1 MYYIKRMIFKE
12 IAPGNKLKP
21 FIKCLYFYQSDSAM
35 DYDDIV
41 FPSGNME
48 VIFNLGAGNWQAK
61 KDNDYYT
68 TPPIEF
74 WGQITQPLAIKS
86 IGRNTM
92 FGIRFY
98 PHTAAYFFNEKL
110 SEFNNEVVSA
120 VDIFGASLKQLH
132 EQLLEAK
139 SLEKQVALA
148 EDYFADRLLVSEKRH
163 HKLKLVGGFVDNL
176 VSEAGTRRIT
186 DVSARNRISS
196 RYLNML
202 ITEYTG
208 LQPKLLAK
216 INRFQHSLAL
226 VNSSAQNL
234 TSIAIEAGYFDQS
247 HFIREFKS
255 FTGITPNT
263 FAANASPIN
272 QILAGN

>member
-1 MYYIKRMIFKE
+1 MYYIKNMIFNE

-21 FIKCLYFYQSDSAM
+21 FIKCLYFYQSDSAV
-35 DYDDIV
+35 DYHDIV

-48 VIFNLGAGNWQAK
+48 VIFNLGSGNWQAK
-61 KDNDYYT
+61 RDNNYYT
-68 TPPIEF
+68 TPPVEF
-74 WGQITQPLAIKS
+74 WGQITKPLAIKS

-110 SEFNNEVVSA
+110 SEFNNEVVNA
-120 VDIFGASLKQLH
+120 ADIFGPSLKQLH
-132 EQLLEAK
+132 ERLLEAAGM
-139 SLEKQVALA
+139 ETRVRLA
-148 EDYFADRLLVSEKRH
+148 EDYFADRLHLSEKRH
-163 HKLKLVGGFVDNL
+163 HKLKLVGGFINSL
-176 VSEAGTRRIT
+176 VNDAGTSRIT
-186 DVSARNRISS
+186 DISARNRISS

-208 LQPKLLAK
+208 LQPKLLTK

-226 VNSSAQNL
+226 VNSSTQNF
-234 TSIAIEAGYFDQS
+234 TSIAFEAGYFDQS

-272 QILAGN
+272 QLLAGN

>member
-1 MYYIKRMIFKE
+1 MYYIKNMIFNE

-21 FIKCLYFYQSDSAM
+21 FIKCLYFYQSDSAV

-48 VIFNLGAGNWQAK
+48 VIFNLGSGNWQAK
-61 KDNDYYT
+61 RDNDYYT
-68 TPPIEF
+68 TPPVEF
-74 WGQITQPLAIKS
+74 WGQITKPLAIKS

-92 FGIRFY
+92 FGVRFY

-110 SEFNNEVVSA
+110 SEFNNEVVNA
-120 VDIFGASLKQLH
+120 ADIFGPSLKQLH
-132 EQLLEAK
+132 ERLLEAPGM
-139 SLEKQVALA
+139 EMRVRLA
-148 EDYFADRLLVSEKRH
+148 EDYFADRLHLSEKRH
-163 HKLKLVGGFVDNL
+163 HKLKLVGGFINSL
-176 VSEAGTRRIT
+176 VNEAGTSRIT
-186 DVSARNRISS
+186 DISARNRISS

-208 LQPKLLAK
+208 LQPKLVTK

-226 VNSSAQNL
+226 VNSSTQNF
-234 TSIAIEAGYFDQS
+234 TSIAFEAGYFDQS

-272 QILAGN
+272 QLLAGN

>member
-1 MYYIKRMIFKE
+1 MIFKE
-12 IAPGNKLKP
+12 IAPGNRLKP
-21 FIKCLYFYQSDSAM
+21 FIKCLYFYESDSALV
-35 DYDDIV
+35 YDDIV

-48 VIFNLGAGNWQAK
+48 VIFNLGTGNWQAK

-74 WGQITQPLAIKS
+74 WGQITKPLAIKS
-86 IGRNTM
+86 IGRNVM

-110 SEFNNEVVSA
+110 SELNNEVINA
-120 VDIFGASLKQLH
+120 ADIFGPSLKHLH

-139 SLEKQVALA
+139 SLEIQVRLA
-148 EDYFADRLLVSEKRH
+148 EGYFADRLHVSEKRH
-163 HKLKLVGGFVDNL
+163 HKLKLVGGFIDSIVN
-176 VSEAGTRRIT
+176 EAGAGRIT
-186 DVSARNRISS
+186 EVSARNRISS

-216 INRFQHSLAL
+216 INRFQYSLAL

-234 TSIAIEAGYFDQS
+234 TAIAFEAGYFDQS
-247 HFIREFKS
+247 HFIREFKT

-272 QILAGN
+272 QVLAGN

>member
-1 MYYIKRMIFKE
+1 MYYIKNMIFKE
-12 IAPGNKLKP
+12 IAPDNRLKP
-21 FIKCLYFYQSDSAM
+21 FIKCLYFYESDSAM

-48 VIFNLGAGNWQAK
+48 LIFNLGSGNWQAK
-61 KDNDYYT
+61 KDNDYFT

-74 WGQITQPLAIKS
+74 WGQITRPLAIKS
-86 IGRNTM
+86 RGRNTM

-98 PHTAAYFFNEKL
+98 PHSAAYFFNEKL
-110 SEFNNEVVSA
+110 SELNNEVVNA
-120 VDIFGASLKQLH
+120 ADIFGSSLIQLH
-132 EQLLEAK
+132 EQLLEATH
-139 SLEKQVALA
+139 LETRIKLA
-148 EDYFADRLLVSEKRH
+148 ENYFSTRLFVSEKRH
-163 HKLKLVGGFVDNL
+163 HKLKLVAGFVNSL
-176 VSEAGTRRIT
+176 TSEYGAKRIT
-186 DVSARNRISS
+186 DISASNRISS
-196 RYLNML
+196 RYLNIL

-226 VNSSAQNL
+226 VNSSTQNF
-234 TSIAIEAGYFDQS
+234 TAIAFEAGYFDQS

-263 FAANASPIN
+263 FAANVSPIN

>member
-1 MYYIKRMIFKE
+1 MYHIKNMIFNE
-12 IAPGNKLKP
+12 IAPGSKLKP
-21 FIKCLYFYQSDSAM
+21 FIKCLYFYQSDSAL

-48 VIFNLGAGNWQAK
+48 VIFNLGSGNWQAK
-61 KDNDYYT
+61 KDDSYYT
-68 TPPIEF
+68 TPPVEF
-74 WGQITQPLAIKS
+74 WGQITKPLAIKS

-92 FGIRFY
+92 FGVRFY

-110 SEFNNEVVSA
+110 SEFNNEVVNA
-120 VDIFGASLKQLH
+120 ADIFGPSLKQLH
-132 EQLLEAK
+132 ERLLETPGM
-139 SLEKQVALA
+139 EMRVRLA
-148 EDYFADRLLVSEKRH
+148 EDYFADRPHLSEKRH
-163 HKLKLVGGFVDNL
+163 HKLKLVGGFINSL
-176 VSEAGTRRIT
+176 VNETGTSRIT

-208 LQPKLLAK
+208 LQPKLLTK

-226 VNSSAQNL
+226 VNSSRQNF
-234 TSIAIEAGYFDQS
+234 TNIAFESGYFDQS

>member
-1 MYYIKRMIFKE
+1 MIFKE
-12 IAPGNKLKP
+12 IAPDARLKP
-21 FIKCLYFYQSDSAM
+21 FIKCLYFYQSDSAAG
-35 DYDDIV
+35 YDDIV

-48 VIFNLGAGNWQAK
+48 VIFNLGSGNWQAK

-74 WGQITQPLAIKS
+74 WGQITKPLAIKS

-92 FGIRFY
+92 LGIRFY

-120 VDIFGASLKQLH
+120 ADIFGSSLKQLH
-132 EQLLEAK
+132 EQLLEAA
-139 SLEKQVALA
+139 SLERQVKLA
-148 EDYFADRLLVSEKRH
+148 EDYFADRLLISEKRH
-163 HKLKLVGGFVDNL
+163 HKLKLVVGFIN
-176 VSEAGTRRIT
+176 SITNHAGAMRVT
-186 DVSARNRISS
+186 DIPARNRISS

-226 VNSSAQNL
+226 VNSSSQNF
-234 TSIAIEAGYFDQS
+234 TSIAFEAGYFDQS

-272 QILAGN
+272 QLLTGN

>member
-1 MYYIKRMIFKE
+1 LYYIKIMIFNE

-21 FIKCLYFYQSDSAM
+21 FIKCLYFYQPDSAV
-35 DYDDIV
+35 DYHDIV

-48 VIFNLGAGNWQAK
+48 VIFNLGSGNWQAK
-61 KDNDYYT
+61 KGASYYT
-68 TPPIEF
+68 TPLIEF
-74 WGQITQPLAIKS
+74 WGQITRPLAIKS

-110 SEFNNEVVSA
+110 SEFNNEVVDA
-120 VDIFGASLKQLH
+120 ADIFGPSLNQLH
-132 EQLLEAK
+132 ERLLEAPGM
-139 SLEKQVALA
+139 ETRVRLA
-148 EDYFADRLLVSEKRH
+148 EDYFADRLHLSEKRH
-163 HKLKLVGGFVDNL
+163 HKLKLVGGFINNL
-176 VSEAGTRRIT
+176 VNEGGTSRIS
-186 DVSARNRISS
+186 DISARNRISS

-208 LQPKLLAK
+208 LQPKLLTK

-226 VNSSAQNL
+226 VNSSAQNF
-234 TSIAIEAGYFDQS
+234 TSIACEAGYFDQS

-255 FTGITPNT
+255 FTGTTPNT

-272 QILAGN
+272 QLLAGN